1 MSYYAWIL
9 PSTSKHY
16 FSSIF
21 LIKKNHESR
30 NFEIFTRFQGFKV
43 DVTINHRQVVNM
55 YNVGA
60 ENLACSSRE
69 KKTSKMVSE
78 GSKLEIDIETSH
90 MSSQFHH
97 S

>member
-1 MSYYAWIL
+1 
-9 PSTSKHY
+9 
-16 FSSIF
+16 
-21 LIKKNHESR
+21 
-30 NFEIFTRFQGFKV
+30 
-43 DVTINHRQVVNM
+43 M